1 MAGQLIDVNG
11 TMTGG
16 GTIQRKGQVRLAGPS
31 TSSSTPSETQLTV
44 EENEQL
50 IRKLE
55 AELNEKRKVVSQEKV
70 WYRKEESSLVSNQST
85 SRENCLSYSAKHKI
99 RGWFE
104 LVHKEFGLSHSS
116 FGVVACE
123 WDDRLWRQ
131 IAWSASILLHP

>member
-55 AELNEKRKVVSQEKV
+55 AELNEKRKVVSQEK
-70 WYRKEESSLVSNQST
+70 
-85 SRENCLSYSAKHKI
+85 A
-99 RGWFE
+99 
-104 LVHKEFGLSHSS
+104 
-116 FGVVACE
+116 
-123 WDDRLWRQ
+123 
-131 IAWSASILLHP
+131 